1 MIYAS
6 RGGVLHSAVRVVMEP
21 ALRLIQ
27 GNAHQGRS
35 CPVIRGVA
43 AQNANE
49 LGEQSRV
56 IVGKALD
63 ADRLAPRRRPD

>member
-1 MIYAS
+1 
-6 RGGVLHSAVRVVMEP
+6 MEP

-27 GNAHQGRS
+27 GNAHQGSEQTRS

-49 LGEQSRV
+49 LGEPSRV